1 MSTGDIQVWSDN
13 IKLLFNAMPFLQEER
28 ERLEK
33 QNAQLQK
40 LKNEIRPAFA
50 IKGKRKVGILKKRM
64 VQSLTLKQN
73 VF

>member
-1 MSTGDIQVWSDN
+1 
-13 IKLLFNAMPFLQEER
+13 MPFLQEER

-33 QNAQLQK
+33 QKAQLQK

-50 IKGKRKVGILKKRM
+50 IKGKRKVGILKKQM
-64 VQSLTLKQN
+64 VQSLTVKQN